1 MYKNILVLKRIDF
14 WVQVFL
20 TFLWLL
26 FVIFNS
32 FPISFFSFIIL
43 SYQIFSL
50 IFFGYLSKDKLK
62 SRRIY
67 EISLFLI
74 LIFTIL
80 LCLATFWQ
88 GNMTIFVLIYFLFY
102 FLLPLMVFVQPLMAI
117 FYLWITWTELQILE
131 KVNLAN

>member
-1 MYKNILVLKRIDF
+1 MSKNILVLKRIDF
-14 WVQVFL
+14 WLQVFL

-26 FVIFNS
+26 FVIFNN
-32 FPISFFSFIIL
+32 FQISFFSFIIL

-74 LIFTIL
+74 FIFTIL

-88 GNMTIFVLIYFLFY
+88 GNTIIFVLIYFLFPLTV
-102 FLLPLMVFVQPLMAI
+102 FAHPLMTI
-117 FYLWITWTELQILE
+117 FYLWITWQELQILE
-131 KVNLAN
+131 KVNLEN